1 MTAHPDWLQVH
12 EGDAPL
18 IVSFPHTGS
27 ELPHDLIDG
36 YHSPW
41 LARRD
46 ADWWVHELYDF
57 ARGMGPPPCARRS
70 RGQ

>member
-1 MTAHPDWLQVH
+1 MNGHPEWLTVH

-27 ELPHDLIDG
+27 ELPHDLIGDF
-36 YHSPW
+36 HSPW

-46 ADWWVHELYDF
+46 ADWWVHE
-57 ARGMGPPPCARRS
+57 
-70 RGQ
+70 

>member
-1 MTAHPDWLQVH
+1 MNAHPEWLTVH

-27 ELPHDLIDG
+27 ELPHDLIDD

-57 ARGMGPPPCARRS
+57 VRGMGATTGARRS
-70 RGQ
+70 RVR

>member
-27 ELPHDLIDG
+27 ELP
-36 YHSPW
+36 
-41 LARRD
+41 D
-46 ADWWVHELYDF
+46 ALVNDF
-57 ARGMGPPPCARRS
+57 
-70 RGQ
+70 